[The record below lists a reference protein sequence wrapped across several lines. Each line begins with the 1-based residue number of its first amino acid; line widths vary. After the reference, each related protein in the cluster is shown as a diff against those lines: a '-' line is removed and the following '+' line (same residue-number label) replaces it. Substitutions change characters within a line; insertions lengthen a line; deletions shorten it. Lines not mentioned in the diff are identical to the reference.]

1 MNISEFAKPVTAKT
15 LNESLA
21 KRFGAKLNL
30 DKFTIEQLQDARN
43 KLRTQLFNVETM
55 ESFDSVQ
62 NDTYQKSKLMLDVLN
77 AELSERGDIED
88 DMVEAKKPDADG
100 DGVADDAD
108 PCPWDPEISEGAR
121 STTVCGITSDPS
133 LQASDEG
140 SGSSFLSSGD
150 NTLVWMGGAIMFML
164 ALIIVAQVARAA
176 GKRKA
181 VAAKQQEQMV
191 QASFAE
197 EEERRQAWIQ
207 HYIAEGNYA
216 EARALGWEG
225 TEGLPEWKQY
235 EMQQQAA
242 QEAAIPTMMDLE
254 NL

>member
-1 MNISEFAKPVTAKT
+1 MCIRDSDNAVLGSYQPDACLKVPGNSTA
-15 LNESLA
+15 
-21 KRFGAKLNL
+21 
-30 DKFTIEQLQDARN
+30 
-43 KLRTQLFNVETM
+43 
-55 ESFDSVQ
+55 
-62 NDTYQKSKLMLDVLN
+62 NDEY
-77 AELSERGDIED
+77 GC
-88 DMVEAKKPDADG
+88 PDADG
-100 DGVADDAD
+100 DGVSDDSD

-121 STTVCGITSDPS
+121 STTVCGITSDPN

-140 SGSSFLSSGD
+140 SGTTLLGSGD
-150 NTLVWMGGAIMFML
+150 NTLVWMGGAIIFML
-164 ALIIVAQVARAA
+164 ALIFVAQVARAA

-181 VAAKQQEQMV
+181 VAAKREEQLV

-207 HYIAEGNYA
+207 HYIAQGNYA

-225 TEGLPEWKQY
+225 TEGLPEWKHY

-242 QEAAIPTMMDLE
+242 QEAAIPSMLDLE